1 MKIKMYD
8 MASNSTTEVDQA
20 LRFMHGGCERFSV
33 SWSPDSRWFA
43 YNRDLN
49 NYHNAAYIY
58 DAQNKKT
65 HQVTNGYYNCCNA
78 VFDTEGK
85 YLFVTTN
92 QSFTPYYSDIDN
104 SFIYGNSTQI
114 GAISLQKT
122 TPSILYPK
130 NDTVAVKM
138 DDAKTDDK
146 KKDSAAKKAGPA
158 SR

>member
-8 MASNSTTEVDQA
+8 VASGSTTEVDQA

-58 DAQNKKT
+58 DFQNKKT
-65 HQVTNGYYNCCNA
+65 QQVTNGYYNCSNA

-85 YLFVTTN
+85 YLYVTTIN
-92 QSFTPYYSDIDN
+92 PLLPIIVILIILLFT
-104 SFIYGNSTQI
+104 
-114 GAISLQKT
+114 AIPHKLGPSLYRKQRNLFC
-122 TPSILYPK
+122 ILRMIP
-130 NDTVAVKM
+130 
-138 DDAKTDDK
+138 
-146 KKDSAAKKAGPA
+146 
-158 SR
+158 